1 MRAKSVEMPVEERAN
16 ELLAIINMVGY
27 AIGVAGDLGVQE
39 GVADLET
46 ARMKLV
52 LELRQISF
60 GDLTVEE
67 MSRLA
72 RAPAGH
78 C

>member
-1 MRAKSVEMPVEERAN
+1 MPAEDRAD
-16 ELLAIINMVGY
+16 ELMAIINMVGY
-27 AIGVAGDLGVQE
+27 AIGVAGDLGVQG
-39 GVADLET
+39 GVADLEA
-46 ARMKLV
+46 ARMKLI
-52 LELRQISF
+52 LELRQIGF
-60 GDLTVEE
+60 GDLSVEE

>member
-60 GDLTVEE
+60 GDLTLEE

>member
-1 MRAKSVEMPVEERAN
+1 MRMKRA
-16 ELLAIINMVGY
+16 ELPAADRADELMAIINMVGY
-27 AIGVAGDLGVQE
+27 AIGVAGDLGVQD
-39 GVADLET
+39 GVADLEA
-46 ARMKLV
+46 ARMKLI
-52 LELRQISF
+52 LELRQIGF
-60 GDLTVEE
+60 GDLSVEE